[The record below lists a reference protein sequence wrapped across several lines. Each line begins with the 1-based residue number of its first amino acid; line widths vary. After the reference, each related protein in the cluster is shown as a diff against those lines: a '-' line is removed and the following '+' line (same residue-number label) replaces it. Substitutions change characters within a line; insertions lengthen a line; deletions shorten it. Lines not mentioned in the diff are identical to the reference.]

1 MYGTIYFLD
10 GRVAACWP
18 NGERITSFHHL
29 RLICIDSL
37 THDAEKKGW
46 CFYHNWFKIEW
57 KIDFSKYYRLIIYI
71 LEISGMLRH
80 LNTSELL
87 DKIWAALAN
96 ILQLHVVFS
105 SVFNSSW
112 GTRKKLEFLTRN
124 RGKFEES
131 FYPKI
136 APNYYKQCTNF
147 PLKKYHMSSTYL

>member
-1 MYGTIYFLD
+1 MHIWIQCERYRGSPLFCDGTSTMYGTIYFLD

-57 KIDFSKYYRLIIYI
+57 KIDFSKYHRLIIYI

-96 ILQLHVVFS
+96 ISWYYTNHYTS
-105 SVFNSSW
+105 PNS
-112 GTRKKLEFLTRN
+112 F
-124 RGKFEES
+124 
-131 FYPKI
+131 
-136 APNYYKQCTNF
+136 
-147 PLKKYHMSSTYL
+147 